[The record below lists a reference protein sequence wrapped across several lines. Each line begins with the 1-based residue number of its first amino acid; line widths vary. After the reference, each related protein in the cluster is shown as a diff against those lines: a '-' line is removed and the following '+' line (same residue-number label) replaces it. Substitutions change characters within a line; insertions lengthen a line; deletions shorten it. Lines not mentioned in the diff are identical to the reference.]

1 MVNAQDSRGVALIT
15 GAARRVGRVLALA
28 AADAGYDV
36 AIHHRGDPEAQVT
49 CDLVRARGRRSETVA
64 AELSEPAAL
73 VDLAADA
80 EAALGPVTLLVNN
93 ASVFQP
99 DSLSDLTA
107 ASLAAH
113 LDANLRAPILLAQAV
128 AARLPEKREGLIV
141 NLLDQR
147 VWRPTPAFFS
157 YGVSRGALW
166 TATRMMAQALAPR
179 WRVNAIGPGPTLAS
193 VHQQPGEF
201 EAEAEATLLRR
212 PVDPDEIGR
221 ALAWLIDARAVTGQ
235 MVAVDSG
242 QHLA

>member
-1 MVNAQDSRGVALIT
+1 VVNGAERGVALIT
-15 GAARRVGRVLALA
+15 GAARRLGRVLALA
-28 AADAGYDV
+28 AAEAGYDV
-36 AIHHRGDPEAQVT
+36 AVHHRGDPEAQVT
-49 CDLVRARGRRSETVA
+49 CDLVRARGRRCETVA
-64 AELSEPAAL
+64 AELTDPAAL
-73 VDLAADA
+73 ADLAADA

-93 ASVFQP
+93 ASLFQP
-99 DSLSDLTA
+99 DGLAELTP

-128 AARLPEKREGLIV
+128 SARLPTGREGLIV

-147 VWRPTPAFFS
+147 VWRPTPEFFS

-193 VHQQPGEF
+193 IHQASGEF
-201 EAEAEATLLRR
+201 AAEAEGTLLGR
-212 PVDPDEIGR
+212 PVAPEEIGK
-221 ALAWLIDARAVTGQ
+221 ALSYLIDARAVTGQ
-235 MVAVDSG
+235 MIAVDSG